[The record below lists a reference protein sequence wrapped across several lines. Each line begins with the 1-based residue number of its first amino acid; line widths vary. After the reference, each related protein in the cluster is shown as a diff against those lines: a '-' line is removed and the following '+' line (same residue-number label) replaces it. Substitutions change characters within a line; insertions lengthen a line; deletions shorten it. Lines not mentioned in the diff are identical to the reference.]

1 LKPHLKVSWCI
12 AKVDSAFLAKMEDV
26 LDVYAQ
32 PYNADYPVVCFDER
46 PCFLIEDTIA
56 PLPTQEGKI
65 AKEHYSYKKNE
76 SCALLAAMEPLAGK
90 RITQVYDQRTK
101 KEYTCFMQHLSE
113 SYPDAKKIL
122 VVQDN
127 LNTHQTASF
136 YDHLP
141 ADQARALAERF
152 EFHYT
157 PKGASWLNMIEI
169 EFSALS
175 KQCLSGRRIAT
186 KELLEQQLKAIVEQR
201 NEKGIKINWQFSI
214 QSARTKLNNKYINVN
229 SLNQKFKQT

>member
-1 LKPHLKVSWCI
+1 
-12 AKVDSAFLAKMEDV
+12 MEDV
-26 LDVYAQ
+26 LEVYAQ
-32 PYNADYPVVCFDER
+32 PYDEQYPVVCFDER

-65 AKEHYSYKKNE
+65 AKEHYSYKKSAG
-76 SCALLAAMEPLAGK
+76 SCALLAAIEPQAGK
-90 RITQVYDQRTK
+90 RITQVYEHRTK
-101 KEYTCFMQHLSE
+101 KEYTQFMQHLSE
-113 SYPDAKKIL
+113 SYPQAKQII

-127 LNTHQTASF
+127 LNTHQNASF

-141 ADQARALAERF
+141 ADQASALAERF

-175 KQCLSGRRIAT
+175 KQCLSRRIPA
-186 KELLEQQLKAIVEQR
+186 KEILEQQLKAIVKER
-201 NEKGIKINWQFSI
+201 NDKGIRINWQFSI
-214 QSARTKLNNKYINVN
+214 QSARTKLNSKYAKVN
-229 SLNQKFKQT
+229 SDNLKFKQT

>member
-1 LKPHLKVSWCI
+1 
-12 AKVDSAFLAKMEDV
+12 MEDV
-26 LDVYAQ
+26 LEVYAQ
-32 PYNADYPVVCFDER
+32 PYDEQYPVVCFDER

-65 AKEHYSYKKNE
+65 AKEHYSYKKSAG
-76 SCALLAAMEPLAGK
+76 SCALLAAIEPQAGK
-90 RITQVYDQRTK
+90 RITQVYEHRTK
-101 KEYTCFMQHLSE
+101 KEYTQFMQHLSE
-113 SYPDAKKIL
+113 SYPQAKQII

-127 LNTHQTASF
+127 LNTHQNASF

-141 ADQARALAERF
+141 ADQASALAARF

-175 KQCLSGRRIAT
+175 KQCLSRRIPA
-186 KELLEQQLKAIVEQR
+186 KEILEQQLKAIVKER
-201 NEKGIKINWQFSI
+201 NDKGIRINWQFSI
-214 QSARTKLNNKYINVN
+214 QSARTKLNSKYAKVN
-229 SLNQKFKQT
+229 SDNLKFKQT

>member
-1 LKPHLKVSWCI
+1 VQPHLKVCWCI
-12 AKVDSAFLAKMEDV
+12 PQINGTFLAKMEDV

-32 PYNADYPVVCFDER
+32 PYKEQYPVVCFDER
-46 PCFLIEDTIA
+46 PCFLIEDTLA

-65 AKEHYSYKKNE
+65 AKEHYSYKKNG
-76 SCALLAAMEPLAGK
+76 SCALLAAIEPLAGK
-90 RITQVYDQRTK
+90 RITKVYEHRTK
-101 KEYTCFMQHLSE
+101 LEYTRFMQHLSQ
-113 SYPDAKKIL
+113 SYAQAKKII

-127 LNTHQTASF
+127 LNTHHMGAF

-175 KQCLSGRRIAT
+175 RQCLSGRRIAT
-186 KELLEQQLKAIVEQR
+186 QELLEQQLNAIVKQR
-201 NEKGIKINWQFSI
+201 NDKQIKIHWQFSI
-214 QSARTKLNNKYINVN
+214 QKAREKLNNRYNDVN
-229 SLNQKFKQT
+229 YQNYKFKYT

>member
-1 LKPHLKVSWCI
+1 
-12 AKVDSAFLAKMEDV
+12 MEDV
-26 LDVYAQ
+26 LNVYAQ
-32 PYNADYPVVCFDER
+32 PYDEQYPVVCFDER

-65 AKEHYSYKKNE
+65 AKEHYSYKKND
-76 SCALLAAMEPLAGK
+76 SCALLAAIEPLAGK
-90 RITQVYDQRTK
+90 RITRVYEHRTK
-101 KEYTCFMQHLSE
+101 AEYTQFMQHLSE
-113 SYPDAKKIL
+113 SYPQAKKII

-127 LNTHQTASF
+127 LNTHQSGAF
-136 YDHLP
+136 YAHLP

-186 KELLEQQLKAIVEQR
+186 KEILEQQLNAIVEER
-201 NEKGIKINWQFSI
+201 NDKQIKIQWQFSI
-214 QSARTKLNNKYINVN
+214 QKAREKLNNSYNEVN
-229 SLNQKFKQT
+229 YQNYKFKYT

>member
-12 AKVDSAFLAKMEDV
+12 ARVDGAFLSRMEDV

-32 PYNADYPVVCFDER
+32 PYAADYPVVCFDER
-46 PCFLIEDTIA
+46 PCFLIEDTLA

-65 AKEHYSYKKNE
+65 AKEHYSYKKNG
-76 SCALLAAMEPLAGK
+76 SCALLAAIEPQAGK
-90 RITQVYDQRTK
+90 RIAKVYEHRTK
-101 KEYTCFMQHLSE
+101 EEYTQFMQHLSE
-113 SYPDAKKIL
+113 SYPQAKKII

-141 ADQARALAERF
+141 ADEARALAERF

-175 KQCLSGRRIAT
+175 KQCLSRRIPT
-186 KELLEQQLKAIVEQR
+186 KDILEQQIEAIIKER
-201 NEKGIKINWQFSI
+201 NDQCIKIKWQFSI
-214 QSARTKLNNKYINVN
+214 QSARTKLNNKYAKVN
-229 SLNQKFKQT
+229 TANLKFKQT

>member
-1 LKPHLKVSWCI
+1 MQPHLKVSWCI
-12 AKVDSAFLAKMEDV
+12 PRVDGAFLAKMEDV

-32 PYNADYPVVCFDER
+32 PYDADYPVVCFDER
-46 PCFLIEDTIA
+46 PCFLIEDTLT

-65 AKEHYSYKKNE
+65 AKEHYSYKKNG
-76 SCALLAAMEPLAGK
+76 SCALLAAIEPLAGK
-90 RITQVYDQRTK
+90 RITKVYDYRTRA
-101 KEYTCFMQHLSE
+101 EYTQFMQELSE
-113 SYPDAKKIL
+113 SYPKAKKII

-136 YDHLP
+136 YDQLP

-175 KQCLSGRRIAT
+175 KQCLNRRIPT
-186 KELLEQQLKAIVEQR
+186 KDILEQQIKAIVEER
-201 NEKGIKINWQFSI
+201 NEKGIRIHWQFSI
-214 QSARTKLNNKYINVN
+214 QQARTKLNNNYVKVN
-229 SLNQKFKQT
+229 TANQKFKQT

>member
-1 LKPHLKVSWCI
+1 
-12 AKVDSAFLAKMEDV
+12 MEDL

-32 PYNADYPVVCFDER
+32 PYDKQCPVVCFDER
-46 PCFLIEDTIA
+46 PCFLIEDILA
-56 PLPTQEGKI
+56 PLPTQEGYI
-65 AKEHYSYKKNE
+65 AKEHYSYKKNG

-90 RITQVYDQRTK
+90 RITQVYEHRTK
-101 KEYTCFMQHLSE
+101 AEYTHFMQWLSE
-113 SYPDAKKIL
+113 SYPQAKKII

-127 LNTHQTASF
+127 LNTHQSGAF

-141 ADQARALAERF
+141 ADQARALAARF

-175 KQCLSGRRIAT
+175 RQCLSGRRIAT
-186 KELLEQQLKAIVEQR
+186 KEILEQQLNAIVEER
-201 NEKGIKINWQFSI
+201 NDKQIKIRWQFSI
-214 QSARTKLNNKYINVN
+214 QKARVTLNNKYNDVN
-229 SLNQKFKQT
+229 YQNYKFKYI

>member
-1 LKPHLKVSWCI
+1 
-12 AKVDSAFLAKMEDV
+12 MEDV

-76 SCALLAAMEPLAGK
+76 SCALLAAIEPLAGK

-101 KEYTCFMQHLSE
+101 KEYTRFMQHLSE
-113 SYPDAKKIL
+113 SYPDAKKII

-127 LNTHQTASF
+127 LNTHQTGSF

-141 ADQARALAERF
+141 ADQARALAGRF

-175 KQCLSGRRIAT
+175 KQCLGGRRIAT
-186 KELLEQQLKAIVEQR
+186 KELLEQQLKAIVEHR
-201 NEKGIKINWQFSI
+201 NDKGIKINWQFSI
-214 QSARTKLNNKYINVN
+214 QSARTKLNNKYAKVN
-229 SLNQKFKQT
+229 TDNLKFKQT